1 MRSRGDTEGL
11 LELAH
16 PFLKILVYILIG
28 VAITVALLLLAFFQI
43 LDFALFNSQGSPFG
57 MVCGLFSLMGL
68 IAIIWIVITLLM
80 WFTILSGTTGQTH
93 RERKRRREL

>member
-43 LDFALFNSQGSPFG
+43 LDFALFNPQGSPFG
-57 MVCGLFSLMGL
+57 MICGLFSLMGL
-68 IAIIWIVITLLM
+68 IAIIWIVITVLM
-80 WFTILSGTTGQTH
+80 WGTIISGRTGQTH